1 MRTIEP
7 IEIVFT
13 NGGNRKKVAYNWL
26 LDARSD
32 WTMEVNPFIIQDPD
46 IKRKLENI
54 EETTGKPI
62 KQHLLRKY
70 PKHGLEIYLSA
81 SGKEEEEI
89 QESNTLDVEDLLKK
103 GISDIKMLVDEN
115 EEWNID
121 IIIEAET
128 QGKNR
133 KTLIDYLHGIK

>member
-1 MRTIEP
+1 MRNIEP

-32 WTMEVNPFIIQDPD
+32 WTMEVNPFIIQDAE
-46 IKRKLENI
+46 IKRKLDQI
-54 EETTGKPI
+54 EEVTGQPI
-62 KQHLLRKY
+62 AQHLMRKY
-70 PKHGLEIYLSA
+70 PKHGLELYLSA
-81 SGKEEEEI
+81 TGTPEAEVS
-89 QESNTLDVEDLLKK
+89 ESNTLDVEDLLNK

-115 EEWNID
+115 EDWNVD
-121 IIIEAET
+121 AIIEAET

-133 KTLIDYLHGIK
+133 KTLIDYLNGIK